1 MAKERFEN
9 MIEDDTTE
17 EEIEDKITRVGYI
30 EMKKQHSKKGKNFKP
45 VHCIIIGGS
54 FYWYKTPKHIEPISG
69 CDLNQVEIIN
79 NVTVNDRDCF
89 SLQDS
94 DGNDIFTGYF
104 TSETSRGKWVGDLTE
119 AKNKDPKPYP
129 VREKSKNKK
138 KNILDRTKN
147 KVYTSG
153 AASVLGKKV
162 MKAVINEET
171 TSLLSA
177 LKKIVNKE
185 SKNDKKGQN
194 LEKNIIKIAVKSYL
208 VIENGKI
215 APDEFLKMDAPLRSA
230 FELLSRCYSQRH
242 RVNRESLF
250 EGLLRVEG
258 FLKESEEILTNL
270 LAPHLTPKNL
280 FKISSSFGCIAD
292 ALFLERVF
300 QDEMLEED
308 LEKLIDAMDYYT
320 QFHYD

>member
-1 MAKERFEN
+1 M
-9 MIEDDTTE
+9 
-17 EEIEDKITRVGYI
+17 V
-30 EMKKQHSKKGKNFKP
+30 
-45 VHCIIIGGS
+45 
-54 FYWYKTPKHIEPISG
+54 
-69 CDLNQVEIIN
+69 
-79 NVTVNDRDCF
+79 
-89 SLQDS
+89 
-94 DGNDIFTGYF
+94 
-104 TSETSRGKWVGDLTE
+104 
-119 AKNKDPKPYP
+119 
-129 VREKSKNKK
+129 
-138 KNILDRTKN
+138 
-147 KVYTSG
+147 
-153 AASVLGKKV
+153 
-162 MKAVINEET
+162 
-171 TSLLSA
+171 
-177 LKKIVNKE
+177 
-185 SKNDKKGQN
+185 
-194 LEKNIIKIAVKSYL
+194 
-208 VIENGKI
+208 KI